1 MILFNNENDV
11 QLELFE
17 MEKCLI
23 ESICNDPKEV
33 EKLIELFSCFKLRE
47 YVKESDEEILNRI
60 IKTRRYKRAKN
71 NILIG
76 EGKEI
81 KEGSNEYEVINERI
95 KDLLIRELLR
105 EKLMILDKEDK
116 DKSSKI
122 NICRIKQFIM
132 RLNKIKFSEVLD
144 SIYKLSKVVEVM
156 IKLFENFIKRSN
168 SSFMKLLFL

>member
-1 MILFNNENDV
+1 MILDDNNNL
-11 QLELFE
+11 QLEMIK
-17 MEKCLI
+17 MEKHLI
-23 ESICNDPKEV
+23 EFICNESQ
-33 EKLIELFSCFKLRE
+33 EAERLRMFFSCFKFKE
-47 YVKESDEEILNRI
+47 EVKESDEEILNRI

-71 NILIG
+71 NILIC

-81 KEGSNEYEVINERI
+81 KEGSKEYEVINERI
-95 KDLLIRELLR
+95 KDLLVRELSR
-105 EKLMILDKEDK
+105 EKLMILDKVNK